1 MADAVLVDKTLKAGV
16 QAVVE
21 VGRKIGV
28 IISKIACH
36 LFQRQGVGVILLHI
50 VDNFGG
56 KVGIHIRHGARLQK
70 ALFQRCTADQVKPG
84 QLLAAVA
91 ARPEQL
97 HQGRSFHAEHRGDKL
112 PLAQLRNKFW
122 HPVGR
127 KHP

>member
-1 MADAVLVDKTLKAGV
+1 M
-16 QAVVE
+16 
-21 VGRKIGV
+21 
-28 IISKIACH
+28 
-36 LFQRQGVGVILLHI
+36 
-50 VDNFGG
+50 
-56 KVGIHIRHGARLQK
+56 GIHIRHGARLQK
-70 ALFQRCTADQVKPG
+70 ALLQRCTADQVKPG